1 MRALLVLACLPIAG
15 CATTPAQRV
24 CDAATAG
31 ALTGST
37 ASTELGGQVLKATG
51 ARTLRWVQPGTMVTM
66 DFRQDRANVRLDSD
80 NRVTKIDCG

>member
-24 CDAATAG
+24 CDAANTG

-37 ASTELGGQVLKATG
+37 ASTELGDQVLKATG

-66 DFRQDRANVRLDSD
+66 DFRQDRANVRLDSG

>member
-1 MRALLVLACLPIAG
+1 MRIFLVLACLSIVG